1 MRQGA
6 GRKAKAPDEKQRNRL
21 MVSLTDEEWEAL
33 VKAAGDEPLGGFVR
47 RLLLR
52 SLARRRNE

>member
-1 MRQGA
+1 
-6 GRKAKAPDEKQRNRL
+6 

-33 VKAAGDEPLGGFVR
+33 AKAAGEEPLGGFVR